1 MYLLQKL
8 GNEKMKSNL
17 ELLRNKDIIAVLDG
31 DTIIEKI
38 DEIRIAMPYLSGPD
52 LCALSQK
59 FGCYQEYY
67 WGNKSKPNLS
77 RWQYMDKI
85 LEYVIKEN
93 RVSQFLSYMM
103 DKERF
108 SDSLGR
114 LNNVNDI
121 EKKYQYIVQ
130 KVLNQI
136 NSILYFGGHELVII
150 SNQYIIKGV
159 NEKITIDIP
168 SISVV
173 DRNYIK
179 ELSNRA
185 MKDIDDGN
193 LDSAITKSRTILEET
208 FCYTIEL
215 KGNEPSD
222 SGDIGKLY
230 KQVKDLYNMHT
241 DRDMDKRI
249 NKLLSGLENIVQS
262 IAEMRNNG
270 SDSHG
275 LGNKRVNISD
285 YHARLAVNSSTT
297 MAEFILSVSQ
307 NSK

>member
-1 MYLLQKL
+1 MNNNY
-8 GNEKMKSNL
+8 S
-17 ELLRNKDIIAVLDG
+17 LLRSKDIIAVLDG
-31 DTIIEKI
+31 DFQIEEV
-38 DEIRIAMPYLSGPD
+38 DGIRIAMPYLSGPM
-52 LCALSQK
+52 LCELSQK

-67 WGNKSKPNLS
+67 WGNSSKPNLS
-77 RWQYMDKI
+77 RWQYMDNI

-93 RVSQFLSYMM
+93 KTSQLLSYMM
-103 DKERF
+103 EKERF
-108 SDSLGR
+108 SDSLR
-114 LNNVNDI
+114 NLNNVNDI
-121 EKKYQYIVQ
+121 EKMYKYIIK
-130 KVLNQI
+130 KVIDQI
-136 NSILYFGGHELVII
+136 NSILYFGRHELVII
-150 SNQYIIKGV
+150 NNQYIIK
-159 NEKITIDIP
+159 NIDEKINIDVPNIN
-168 SISVV
+168 IV
-173 DRNYIK
+173 DRDYIK
-179 ELSNRA
+179 DLSERA
-185 MKDIDDGN
+185 MKDIDEGN

-208 FCYTIEL
+208 FCYAIEF
-215 KGNEPSD
+215 KGEEPSD

-230 KQVKDLYNMHT
+230 KQVKDLYSMHANK
-241 DRDMDKRI
+241 DMDKRV

>member
-1 MYLLQKL
+1 MNNNY
-8 GNEKMKSNL
+8 S
-17 ELLRNKDIIAVLDG
+17 LLRSKDIIAVLDG
-31 DTIIEKI
+31 DFQIEEV
-38 DEIRIAMPYLSGPD
+38 DGIRIAMPYLSGPM
-52 LCALSQK
+52 LCELSQK

-67 WGNKSKPNLS
+67 WGNSSKPNLS
-77 RWQYMDKI
+77 RWQYMDNI

-93 RVSQFLSYMM
+93 KTSQLLSYMM
-103 DKERF
+103 EKERF
-108 SDSLGR
+108 SDSLR
-114 LNNVNDI
+114 NLNNVNDI
-121 EKKYQYIVQ
+121 EKMYKYIIK
-130 KVLNQI
+130 KVIDQI

-150 SNQYIIKGV
+150 NNQYIIK
-159 NEKITIDIP
+159 NIDEKINIDVPNIN
-168 SISVV
+168 IV
-173 DRNYIK
+173 DRDYIK
-179 ELSNRA
+179 DLSERA
-185 MKDIDDGN
+185 MKDIDEGN
-193 LDSAITKSRTILEET
+193 SFSAITKSRTILEET
-208 FCYTIEL
+208 FCYVIEF
-215 KGNEPSD
+215 KGEEPSD

-230 KQVKDLYNMHT
+230 KQVKDLYSMHANK
-241 DRDMDKRI
+241 DMDKRV

>member
-1 MYLLQKL
+1 MNNNY
-8 GNEKMKSNL
+8 N
-17 ELLRNKDIIAVLDG
+17 LLRSKDIIAILDG
-31 DTIIEKI
+31 DFQIEEV
-38 DEIRIAMPYLSGPD
+38 DGIRIAMPYLSGPM
-52 LCALSQK
+52 LCELSQK
-59 FGCYQEYY
+59 FGYYQEYY
-67 WGNKSKPNLS
+67 WGNSSKPNLS
-77 RWQYMDKI
+77 RWQYMDNI

-93 RVSQFLSYMM
+93 KTSQLLSYMM
-103 DKERF
+103 EKERF
-108 SDSLGR
+108 SDSLR
-114 LNNVNDI
+114 NLNNVNDI
-121 EKKYQYIVQ
+121 EKMYKYIIK
-130 KVLNQI
+130 KVIDQI

-150 SNQYIIKGV
+150 NNQYIIK
-159 NEKITIDIP
+159 NIDEKINIDVPNIN
-168 SISVV
+168 IV
-173 DRNYIK
+173 DRDYIK
-179 ELSNRA
+179 DLSERA
-185 MKDIDDGN
+185 MKDIDEGN

-208 FCYTIEL
+208 FCYAIEF
-215 KGNEPSD
+215 KGEEPSD

-230 KQVKDLYNMHT
+230 KQVKDLYSMHANK
-241 DRDMDKRI
+241 DMDKRV

>member
-1 MYLLQKL
+1 M
-8 GNEKMKSNL
+8 SNNYN
-17 ELLRNKDIIAVLDG
+17 LLRSKDIIAILDG
-31 DTIIEKI
+31 DFQIEEV
-38 DEIRIAMPYLSGPD
+38 DGIRIAMPYLSGPM
-52 LCALSQK
+52 LCELSQK
-59 FGCYQEYY
+59 FGYYQEYY
-67 WGNKSKPNLS
+67 WGNSSKPNLS
-77 RWQYMDKI
+77 RWQYMDNI

-93 RVSQFLSYMM
+93 KTSQLLSYMM
-103 DKERF
+103 EKERF
-108 SDSLGR
+108 SDSLR
-114 LNNVNDI
+114 NLNNVNDI
-121 EKKYQYIVQ
+121 EKMYKYIIK
-130 KVLNQI
+130 KVIDQI

-150 SNQYIIKGV
+150 NNQYIIK
-159 NEKITIDIP
+159 NIDEKINIDVPNIN
-168 SISVV
+168 IV
-173 DRNYIK
+173 DRDYIK
-179 ELSNRA
+179 DLSERA
-185 MKDIDDGN
+185 MKDIDEGN

-208 FCYTIEL
+208 FCYAIEI
-215 KGNEPSD
+215 KGEEPSD

-230 KQVKDLYNMHT
+230 KQVKDLYNMHANK
-241 DRDMDKRI
+241 DMDKRV

>member
-1 MYLLQKL
+1 
-8 GNEKMKSNL
+8 MKTNY
-17 ELLRNKDIIAVLDG
+17 ELLRNKEIIAILDG
-31 DTIIEKI
+31 DTQIEEVN
-38 DEIRIAMPYLSGPD
+38 DIRISMPYLSGPM
-52 LCALSQK
+52 LCELSQK

-67 WGNKSKPNLS
+67 WGNSSKSNLS
-77 RWQYMDKI
+77 RWQYMDNI

-93 RVSQFLSYMM
+93 KVSQLLSYMM
-103 DKERF
+103 EKERF
-108 SDSLGR
+108 SDSLR
-114 LNNVNDI
+114 KLNNVSDI
-121 EKKYQYIVQ
+121 EKMYKYIIK
-130 KVLNQI
+130 KVIDQI

-150 SNQYIIKGV
+150 NKQFIVKNID
-159 NEKITIDIP
+159 EKINIDVPNIN
-168 SISVV
+168 VV

-179 ELSNRA
+179 CLSERA
-185 MKDIDDGN
+185 MKDIDEGN

-208 FCYTIEL
+208 FCYAIEI
-215 KGNEPSD
+215 KGEEPSD
-222 SGDIGKLY
+222 NGDIGKLY
-230 KQVKDLYNMHT
+230 KQVKDLYSMHT
-241 DRDMDKRI
+241 NKDMDKRV

-275 LGNKRVNISD
+275 LGSKRVNISD

>member
-1 MYLLQKL
+1 MNNNY
-8 GNEKMKSNL
+8 N
-17 ELLRNKDIIAVLDG
+17 LLRSKDIIAILDG
-31 DTIIEKI
+31 DFQIEEV
-38 DEIRIAMPYLSGPD
+38 DGIRIAMPYLSGPM
-52 LCALSQK
+52 LCELSQK
-59 FGCYQEYY
+59 FGYYQEYY
-67 WGNKSKPNLS
+67 WGNSSKPNLS
-77 RWQYMDKI
+77 RWQYMDNI

-93 RVSQFLSYMM
+93 KTSQLLSYMM
-103 DKERF
+103 EKERF
-108 SDSLGR
+108 SGSLR
-114 LNNVNDI
+114 NLNNVNDI
-121 EKKYQYIVQ
+121 EKMYKYIIK
-130 KVLNQI
+130 KVIDQI

-150 SNQYIIKGV
+150 NNQYIIK
-159 NEKITIDIP
+159 NIDEKINIDVPNIN
-168 SISVV
+168 IV
-173 DRNYIK
+173 DRDYIK
-179 ELSNRA
+179 DLSERA
-185 MKDIDDGN
+185 MKDIDEGN

-208 FCYTIEL
+208 FCYAIEI
-215 KGNEPSD
+215 KGEEPSE

-230 KQVKDLYNMHT
+230 KQVKDLYNMHANK
-241 DRDMDKRI
+241 DMDKRV

>member
-1 MYLLQKL
+1 MNKNYD
-8 GNEKMKSNL
+8 
-17 ELLRNKDIIAVLDG
+17 LLRSKDIIAILDG
-31 DTIIEKI
+31 DSQIEEI
-38 DEIRIAMPYLSGPD
+38 DGIRIAMPYLSGPM
-52 LCALSQK
+52 LCELSQK

-67 WGNKSKPNLS
+67 WGNSSKPNLS
-77 RWQYMDKI
+77 RWQYMDNI
-85 LEYVIKEN
+85 LKYVIKEN
-93 RVSQFLSYMM
+93 KVSQLLSYMM
-103 DKERF
+103 EKERF
-108 SDSLGR
+108 SDSLR
-114 LNNVNDI
+114 KLNTVSDI
-121 EKKYQYIVQ
+121 EKMYKYIIQ
-130 KVLNQI
+130 KVIDQI

-150 SNQYIIKGV
+150 NKQFIVKNID
-159 NEKITIDIP
+159 EKINIDVPNIN
-168 SISVV
+168 VV

-179 ELSNRA
+179 CLSERA
-185 MKDIDDGN
+185 MKDIDEGN

-208 FCYTIEL
+208 FCYAIEI
-215 KGNEPSD
+215 KGEEPSD
-222 SGDIGKLY
+222 NGDIGKLY

-241 DRDMDKRI
+241 NKDMDKRI

-275 LGNKRVNISD
+275 LGSKRVNISY

>member
-1 MYLLQKL
+1 MNNNY
-8 GNEKMKSNL
+8 N
-17 ELLRNKDIIAVLDG
+17 LLRSKDIIAILDG
-31 DTIIEKI
+31 DFQIEEV
-38 DEIRIAMPYLSGPD
+38 DGIRIAMPYLSGPM
-52 LCALSQK
+52 LCELSQK
-59 FGCYQEYY
+59 FGYYQEYY
-67 WGNKSKPNLS
+67 WGNSSKPNLS
-77 RWQYMDKI
+77 RWQYMDNI

-93 RVSQFLSYMM
+93 KTSQLLSYMM
-103 DKERF
+103 EKERF
-108 SDSLGR
+108 SDSLR
-114 LNNVNDI
+114 NLNNVNDI
-121 EKKYQYIVQ
+121 EKMYKYIIK
-130 KVLNQI
+130 KVIDQI

-150 SNQYIIKGV
+150 NNQYIIK
-159 NEKITIDIP
+159 NIDEKINIDVPNIN
-168 SISVV
+168 IV
-173 DRNYIK
+173 DRDYIK
-179 ELSNRA
+179 DLSERA
-185 MKDIDDGN
+185 MKDIDEGN

-208 FCYTIEL
+208 FCYAIEF
-215 KGNEPSD
+215 KGEEPSD

-230 KQVKDLYNMHT
+230 KQVKDLYNMHANK
-241 DRDMDKRI
+241 DMDKRV